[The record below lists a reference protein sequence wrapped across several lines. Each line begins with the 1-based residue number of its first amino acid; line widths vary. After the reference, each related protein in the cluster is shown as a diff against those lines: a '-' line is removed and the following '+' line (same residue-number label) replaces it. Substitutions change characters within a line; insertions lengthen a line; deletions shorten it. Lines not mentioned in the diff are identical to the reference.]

1 MPFAPNGH
9 RVEIVRYD
17 ALPDRPRTEYAAT
30 CVDCLWMGLSR
41 GSRVRAEEDVVR
53 HKPDRAEL
61 PLPDEASSTTGK

>member
-1 MPFAPNGH
+1 
-9 RVEIVRYD
+9 
-17 ALPDRPRTEYAAT
+17 
-30 CVDCLWMGLSR
+30 MGLSR